1 MSTTAAESSPGK
13 LSGQLQGA
21 TFLGYPRERG
31 GPGVRNHLAV
41 VSTVA
46 LSNRVAELAAQ
57 HYEKTQ
63 RATSSTANGEG
74 DAVLRVMGEFQRGL
88 QNADARLQDDVL
100 ASLVAH
106 PNIGAAL
113 VLCHDRRAAKAWQ
126 QKLASVGKPV
136 EVLAVMDSQ
145 GMQRAVELA
154 SAALQRL
161 AQPLRAVQRVP
172 CPFSTLA
179 FALECGGS
187 DASSA
192 VCANPAIGR
201 FVDAALEAGAT
212 VIISETAEFIGGEEV
227 VRVQSASPE
236 VAQAIIDR
244 IAVTEARMA
253 GDGDHCRGVN
263 PTAENIEGGLTTL
276 VEKTMG
282 AVCKIG
288 TSRFAG
294 CLDFGQAP
302 PAPGL
307 YFMDTPFF
315 SPCSI
320 TGMVAAGAQI
330 TLFAMGVFNP
340 SGNPLAPTLKICGNP
355 DTVRHWADCIDVDL
369 TKLLQGEITL
379 DSAGEQVA
387 HAVSRTAAG
396 AITRTEGWGEGQFI
410 VPRMLPT
417 F

>member
-1 MSTTAAESSPGK
+1 MSTTAAEASHASVVP
-13 LSGQLQGA
+13 LQGA
-21 TFLGYPRERG
+21 TFLGYPRARG

-46 LSNRVAELAAQ
+46 LANRVAELAAR
-57 HYEKTQ
+57 HHEAI
-63 RATSSTANGEG
+63 RRGPAPNEAEAH
-74 DAVLRVMGEFQRGL
+74 AVLRVSGEFQRGL
-88 QNADARLQDDVL
+88 QNADARLQDYVL

-113 VLCHDRRAAKAWQ
+113 VLCHDRSAAKAWQ
-126 QKLASVGKPV
+126 QKLAGIGKPL

-145 GMQRAVELA
+145 GVQRAVELA
-154 SAALQRL
+154 AAALQRL
-161 AQPLRAVQRVP
+161 AQPLRAMQRVP
-172 CPFSTLA
+172 CSFSQLA

-201 FVDAALEAGAT
+201 FVDAAVAAGAT
-212 VIISETAEFIGGEEV
+212 VIVSETAEFIGGEAV
-227 VRVQSASPE
+227 VRAQSASPE
-236 VAQAIIDR
+236 VAQAIINR
-244 IAVTEARMA
+244 IAATEVRML
-253 GDGDHCRGVN
+253 GDGDNYRGVN

-288 TSRFAG
+288 NSRFAG
-294 CLDFGQAP
+294 CLDFGEAP
-302 PAPGL
+302 RKPGL

-320 TGMVAAGAQI
+320 TGMVAAGAQV

-355 DTVRHWADCIDVDL
+355 DTVKHWADGIDVDL

-379 DSAGEQVA
+379 DAAGQRVA
-387 HAVSRTAAG
+387 EAVLRTAEG
-396 AITRTEGWGEGQFI
+396 VITRTEAWGEGQFI
-410 VPRMLPT
+410 IPRMLPT